1 MQKYRIFA
9 PEIINRI
16 TIKIRFQMEKIV
28 INPNG
33 RKALVEKY
41 GAANVSRA
49 LCFRSNSQMSKEIR
63 HEAMNEYGGH
73 IFIF

>member
-1 MQKYRIFA
+1 
-9 PEIINRI
+9 
-16 TIKIRFQMEKIV
+16 MEKIV

-41 GAANVSRA
+41 GAPNVSRA

-63 HEAMNEYGGH
+63 HEAMTEYGGY
-73 IFIF
+73 IFVF

>member
-1 MQKYRIFA
+1 MY
-9 PEIINRI
+9 
-16 TIKIRFQMEKIV
+16 QMEKIV
-28 INPNG
+28 IDPNG

-41 GAANVSRA
+41 GAPNVSRA

>member
-1 MQKYRIFA
+1 MID
-9 PEIINRI
+9 RI

-41 GAANVSRA
+41 GAPNVSRA
-49 LCFRSNSQMSKEIR
+49 LSFRSNSQMSKEIR